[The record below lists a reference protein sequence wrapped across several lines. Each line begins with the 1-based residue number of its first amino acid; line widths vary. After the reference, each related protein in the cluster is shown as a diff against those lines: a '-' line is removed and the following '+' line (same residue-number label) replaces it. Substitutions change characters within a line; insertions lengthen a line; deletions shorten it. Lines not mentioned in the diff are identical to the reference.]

1 MKSRVISIA
10 ILAIIALAACSK
22 DNVVE
27 FGTNR
32 REIAVKAIGGREVV
46 QVSSSDEWI
55 ASADKPWITVSPA
68 NGRGTTPC
76 TFIIDS
82 ALTANTRTGVV
93 RIENLTT
100 KKHTDIT
107 ISQEGFPYA
116 IEVDEASI
124 AVANYDDYGKRWFD
138 VKVRSN
144 VDFKVDVQTGSS
156 WLKCDDFK
164 FSLNRGARPRE
175 VTLRFNWDIN
185 TSPRERLAQVVF
197 KPTSAIELEHS
208 DTLKVSQDAAEPI
221 KENTREGDSVALLCI
236 ARSLSMMT
244 QWDASTSM
252 DEWNNVTLWKEGME
266 GYTEEKN
273 GRVRSASFMLFYSK
287 ESLPFEV
294 RYLTAAEELSFFGN
308 ANTFLLSLS
317 TGDDITELTQ
327 LKRLT
332 VGAYGLTELSENFTA
347 LKNLEYL
354 NIGSNNFMS
363 IPKILTPENF
373 PNLRSLIMN
382 ANQRH
387 TIYDLSNT
395 VKTNVG
401 GFIDEPEFPIH
412 LLNWDKLDTLV
423 LSVNYLH
430 GELPN
435 STKLDEWKQQK
446 DNIDWPIWTDD
457 EVSKV
462 DSLPSILA
470 GKKMVLPTTKMFA
483 VNYNRLTGELPDWL
497 LYHPALD
504 IWNPYSFIFNQDGK
518 TKSGVTSGFSNE
530 PPSLDYY
537 YDLYTTKNKPTG
549 EDEVTDSI
557 K

>member
-1 MKSRVISIA
+1 MKSRIISIT
-10 ILAIIALAACSK
+10 ILAIIAFAACTK
-22 DNVVE
+22 DSVE

-46 QVSSSDEWI
+46 QISSSDEWI

-82 ALTANTRTGVV
+82 ALTAETRSGIV

-100 KKHTDIT
+100 KKHTDIAIT
-107 ISQEGFPYA
+107 QEGFPYV
-116 IEVDEASI
+116 IEVDEPRVS
-124 AVANYDDYGKRWFD
+124 VANFEDYGKRWFE

-144 VDFKVDVQTGSS
+144 VLFNVDVQTGSS
-156 WLKCDDFK
+156 WLKCDDFD
-164 FSLNRGARPRE
+164 FALNRGARPRE
-175 VTLRFNWDIN
+175 VTLRFEWDIN
-185 TSPRERLAQVVF
+185 TSPRERLAEVAF
-197 KPTSAIELEHS
+197 KPTSSVKMERQ
-208 DTLKVSQDAAEPI
+208 DTLKVYQDAAEPI

-236 ARSLSMMT
+236 ARSLSMLS

-252 DEWNNVTLWKEGME
+252 DEWNNVTLWKEGMK
-266 GYTEEKN
+266 GYTEEKK
-273 GRVRSASFMLFYSK
+273 GRVRSAEFTLFYSK
-287 ESLPFEV
+287 EALPFEV
-294 RYLTAAEELSFFGN
+294 RYLTAAEELLFFSN

-317 TGDDITELTQ
+317 TGDDITTLTQ

-332 VGAYGLTELSENFTA
+332 IGAYGLTELSSNFTA

-354 NIGSNNFMS
+354 DIGSNNFMS
-363 IPKILTPENF
+363 IPDILTAENF
-373 PNLRSLIMN
+373 PNLRTLIMN

-401 GFIDEPEFPIH
+401 GFIEEPEFPKH
-412 LLNWDKLDTLV
+412 LLKWDKLDTLV

-430 GELPN
+430 GSLPDL
-435 STKLDEWKQQK
+435 LD
-446 DNIDWPIWTDD
+446 DD
-457 EVSKV
+457 TVPTWSAEEVNAV
-462 DSLPSILA
+462 DSLPSILI
-470 GKKMVLPTTKMFA
+470 GKKKVLPTTKMFA
-483 VNYNRLTGELPDWL
+483 INYNRLTGALPDWL

-504 IWNPYSFIFNQDGK
+504 IWYPYSFIFNQDGK
-518 TKSGVTSGFSNE
+518 TVDGVTSGFSNE

-537 YDLYTTKNKPTG
+537 YDLYTTKKKPTG